1 MKLALKLIVGFI
13 VVSSLVGIVG
23 FFGLYANQQIVNNFE
38 SGEMHFGAIV
48 IAANE
53 VSSYAKRAEG
63 HIMLY
68 LMLHNETDKQ
78 KVSTRIESLRSQ
90 ISIID
95 EKAKNSQAREILSD
109 IISKTDELQSVAESL
124 IYVHD
129 NEMNTTGKCEPENHK
144 ELILKLNKA
153 SSAIRE
159 DGVKLTELETRLKA
173 EQEETAKKNAEFLY
187 DVILAISVVAFFV
200 ALIIGYFIAKNITNS
215 VMKLKNFTDEIGRG
229 KFDTKTEVRS
239 KDEIGELSEAFDKM
253 VQNLKRFQ
261 EDVRNYTKELEKSK
275 KELVSKIND
284 LEQYKKVTVGRE
296 LQMIGLK
303 KQIQELEEKLNKER
317 MP

>member
-1 MKLALKLIVGFI
+1 MKLTLKLIVGFI
-13 VVSSLVGIVG
+13 AVSLLVGFVG
-23 FFGLYANQQIVNNFE
+23 FLGLYANKQIVNNLE
-38 SGEMHFGAIV
+38 SGERHFGPIV
-48 IAANE
+48 VASNE

-63 HIMLY
+63 HLMLY
-68 LMLHNETDKQ
+68 ITLHNETDKQ
-78 KVSTRIESLRSQ
+78 KVNSRIESLRNQ
-90 ISIID
+90 TSIID
-95 EKAKNSQAREILSD
+95 EATTNPQAREILSD

-124 IYVHD
+124 IYAHD
-129 NEMNTTGKCEPENHK
+129 NEMNETGKYDPENDK

-187 DVILAISVVAFFV
+187 NVILAIGVVAVFV

-215 VMKLKNFTDEIGRG
+215 VMKLKNFTDDIGRG
-229 KFDTKTEVRS
+229 KFDTKTEVKS

-253 VQNLKRFQ
+253 VQNLKRSQ

-275 KELVSKIND
+275 KELESKIND
-284 LEQYKKVTVGRE
+284 LEQYKKLTVGRE
-296 LQMIGLK
+296 LKMVELK
-303 KQIQELEEKLNKER
+303 KKIEELEGKLKEKR
-317 MP
+317 

>member
-13 VVSSLVGIVG
+13 AVSLLVGFVG
-23 FFGLYANQQIVNNFE
+23 FLGLYANKQIVNNFE
-38 SGEMHFGAIV
+38 GGERYYGAIV
-48 IAANE
+48 VAANE

-63 HIMLY
+63 HAMLY
-68 LMLHNETDKQ
+68 ITLHNETDKQ
-78 KVSTRIESLRSQ
+78 KITSRIESLRNQ

-95 EKAKNSQAREILSD
+95 ETAKNPQAREILSD

-124 IYVHD
+124 IYAHD
-129 NEMNTTGKCEPENHK
+129 NEMNETGKYDPENDK

-187 DVILAISVVAFFV
+187 NVILAIGVVAVFV

-215 VMKLKNFTDEIGRG
+215 VMKLKNFTDDIGRG
-229 KFDTKTEVRS
+229 KFDTKTEVKS

-253 VQNLKRFQ
+253 VQNLKRSQ

-275 KELVSKIND
+275 KELESKIND
-284 LEQYKKVTVGRE
+284 FEQYKKLTVGRE
-296 LQMIGLK
+296 LKMVELK
-303 KQIQELEEKLNKER
+303 KKIEELEGKLKEKR
-317 MP
+317 